1 MSKQPRDD
9 GNDPIPVLG
18 FRANG
23 AQELEIL
30 ASSVRSTAFS
40 DSTRVIS
47 LYSTS
52 DCKFEIGDSDVTANL
67 ASSHFLPSGV
77 YIDVSLGF
85 ENIAS
90 QNYKYVSVIGSAGGT
105 LYISERE

>member
-18 FRANG
+18 YRLNG
-23 AQELEIL
+23 GQALDIL
-30 ASSVRSTAFS
+30 SASTSSSEFAP
-40 DSTRVIS
+40 STRVVS
-47 LYSTS
+47 LYANQ
-52 DCKFEIGDSDVTANL
+52 DCYFEVGDSAVTAN
-67 ASSHFLPSGV
+67 ASNSHFLPSGV

-90 QNYKYVSVIGSAGGT
+90 QNYKYVSVIGSSGGT
-105 LYISERE
+105 LHISERE